1 MGRLV
6 PQADSAPQA
15 AEPQDNDNCSDEDG
29 KIPEIHDQNCTPDR
43 PNGLDSDESEDEDG
57 KFAELTAQRCSLD
70 RRNGLVPF

>member
-15 AEPQDNDNCSDEDG
+15 VEPQDKDDSSDEDG
-29 KIPEIHDQNCTPDR
+29 KIPELHDQNCTPDR